1 MEVEGSSSTA
11 PVDENLLS
19 SDLLPS
25 DPHATFYILPNGMG
39 KERRTIF
46 SNACSRFHLQ
56 LSSDPHDVRCLL
68 VDEQFDAAKVFAIL
82 KLDPASEDVVLPI
95 LIRSKWLSDSLKEK
109 CLVPLTN
116 EYILRPALVR
126 KATAPSFSQPAVP
139 NEKKKFKRTLS
150 DDEPI
155 GGSATQVKQ
164 RRYSSDDEQTD
175 VSLTGIERR
184 RENHSESSFQDYDDT
199 VKNPYKNGEL
209 PVRCDQRSKR
219 TSLFVSLFL

>member
-1 MEVEGSSSTA
+1 MIHSTEKEEKKDLANILCQSDRHPAMEVLSSTA
-11 PVDENLLS
+11 PVDENRLT

-39 KERRTIF
+39 KDRRTIF

-56 LSSDPHDVRCLL
+56 LSSDPHDVRFVL
-68 VDEQFDAAKVFAIL
+68 VDEQFDAARVFSIL
-82 KLDPASEDVVLPI
+82 KLDPASDDVVLPI

-109 CLVPLTN
+109 SLVPLTN
-116 EYILRPALVR
+116 EYILRPALAR

-139 NEKKKFKRTLS
+139 NEKKKLKRTLS

-164 RRYSSDDEQTD
+164 RRYSSDDEQDPDLTD
-175 VSLTGIERR
+175 VSLSRIEQK
-184 RENHSESSFQDYDDT
+184 RENHAESF
-199 VKNPYKNGEL
+199 
-209 PVRCDQRSKR
+209 
-219 TSLFVSLFL
+219 F